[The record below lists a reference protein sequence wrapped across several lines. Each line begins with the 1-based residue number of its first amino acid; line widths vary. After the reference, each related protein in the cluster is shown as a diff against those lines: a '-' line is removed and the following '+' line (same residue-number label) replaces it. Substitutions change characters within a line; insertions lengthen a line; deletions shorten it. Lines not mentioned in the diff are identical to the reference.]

1 MKPITT
7 LDLAGRGYPQGSK
20 LALAVAGLIVLT
32 ATWAVPHGLLHN
44 HAFSVHMT
52 QHMLLVA
59 VAAPLL
65 SLGLAATA
73 MDPVRHFPRL
83 FSPIP
88 ASAVEFLA
96 VWAWH
101 TPGLHHL
108 ARHSSA
114 LWILEQASFLMTG
127 LWLWLAAFGGDATR
141 RATRS
146 AEGIIGLLLTSMHMT
161 LLGALVALTPRPL
174 YASPHSEAEAH
185 LADQQLGGVIM
196 LLIGG
201 IAYLVGALWL
211 TRQLL
216 YSRSSSCP
224 GGL

>member
-1 MKPITT
+1 MKPTT
-7 LDLAGRGYPQGSK
+7 TPQLAGRGYPQGSK
-20 LALAVAGLIVLT
+20 LALVVAGLIVLT
-32 ATWAVPHGLLHN
+32 ATWTVPHGLLHN
-44 HAFSVHMT
+44 HGFSIHMT
-52 QHMLLVA
+52 LHMLLVA

-73 MDPVRHFPRL
+73 MDPVRRFPRL

-114 LWILEQASFLMTG
+114 LWIVEQSSFLITG

-174 YASPHSEAEAH
+174 YASPHPEAGAP

-216 YSRSSSCP
+216 HSKTSSCP